1 MSEPFGQIERRTV
14 ADEIRHAIAE
24 GIRNGRLRAGEV
36 LPPEREL
43 AEQFGVA
50 RTSVRE
56 AIVGLSAL
64 GVIERTGNRVRVVE
78 HLPSVDVDV
87 DHRKTAVRDMFETRR
102 AIEVAV
108 AEFACCRAD
117 DAQRSELAEMAGG
130 FRSGLDIAEFRRLDR
145 AFHAAIADACGNR
158 VLAEVYSKVLDALF
172 HSGEFESLLTDDV
185 NAEAV
190 AEIIDESARAHEA
203 IATAM
208 AEGSVTGVAAAVTA
222 HLDQVESRMIEKL
235 V

>member
-1 MSEPFGQIERRTV
+1 MSERFGQIERRTV
-14 ADEIRHAIAE
+14 ADEIRHAIVE
-24 GIRNGRLRAGEV
+24 GIRTGRLRAGEV

-56 AIVGLSAL
+56 AIVALSAL
-64 GVIERTGNRVRVVE
+64 GVIERSGNRVRVVE

-87 DHRKTAVRDMFETRR
+87 DHRKAAVRDMFETRR
-102 AIEVAV
+102 AIEIPV
-108 AEFACCRAD
+108 AELACCRAD
-117 DAQRSELAEMAGG
+117 DTQRRELVEMAGR
-130 FRSGLDIAEFRRLDR
+130 FRAGLDLTEFRRLDR

-158 VLAEVYSKVLDALF
+158 ILAEVYAKVLDALF

-185 NAEAV
+185 NAQAV
-190 AEIIDESARAHEA
+190 AEIIDQSARAHEA
-203 IATAM
+203 IARAM
-208 AEGSVTGVAAAVTA
+208 ADGSVTDVAAAVTT
-222 HLDQVESRMIEKL
+222 HLDEVESRMIEKL